1 MQFPPI
7 KKGANNPGVGPNVV
21 AVGGQVVGGGATD
34 NYIKNI
40 KKNP

>member
-7 KKGANNPGVGPNVV
+7 KKGGNKPNPNKPNPAAIGPANP
-21 AVGGQVVGGGATD
+21 AD
-34 NYIKNI
+34 NNNYVKNI